1 MHTQCLIKYATRYPY
16 VAGHIRLI
24 AMKSAKFMRQTFI
37 NETFDV
43 KIGKPTNKRRDEQCF
58 QRETFPMIYLSV
70 S

>member
-43 KIGKPTNKRRDEQCF
+43 KIGKPTNKRRASNVFREKHF
-58 QRETFPMIYLSV
+58 Q
-70 S
+70 